1 MSSIKHVITNKKV
14 DIDNI
19 EIDEG
24 GTFVSFDMY
33 DDSGFQ
39 VQISSVDEE
48 VEEENEEYPWAKGR
62 HEVFAKF
69 VGRKIKVTIET
80 ID

>member
-1 MSSIKHVITNKKV
+1 MSSIKHVFTNKKV
-14 DIDNI
+14 DIESI
-19 EIDEG
+19 EVDEG

-39 VQISSVDEE
+39 VQISSVDED
-48 VEEENEEYPWAKGR
+48 VEEEYESYPWSDGR
-62 HEVFAKF
+62 HKVFSNF